1 MKSKFVQQ
9 SAIIYILLFYIFI
22 NNMIIKQIG
31 LNMNFAK
38 KLRAIAGFKISCK
51 MSSLWLTFF

>member
-22 NNMIIKQIG
+22 NNMIIRQIG

-51 MSSLWLTFF
+51 IAPFWLTFF

>member
-1 MKSKFVQQ
+1 MKSKFIQQ

-22 NNMIIKQIG
+22 NNMIIRQIV

-38 KLRAIAGFKISCK
+38 KLRAIAGFKFPAK
-51 MSSLWLTFF
+51 